1 MMIMMKKILLL
12 VVCTVVCAVSCL
24 FGCGPKNSQNTE
36 FDPNDTGTWFDE
48 TSGAQIDILDVE
60 KLKTGMTFD
69 ETVDLLGKPKRDIGS
84 GVVIM
89 EWDMVSGAHLNVF
102 FVKQISGN
110 SQNETTAESLI
121 IEKWRIKE

>member
-1 MMIMMKKILLL
+1 MIMMKKILLL

>member
-1 MMIMMKKILLL
+1 MDDDNDEKNI
-12 VVCTVVCAVSCL
+12 A
-24 FGCGPKNSQNTE
+24 FGCMYCCMCRFMPFRLTQNSQNTE